1 MNDQTKQSEIIRTSL
16 ENIKS
21 ILDSN
26 TVLGA
31 SIETE
36 GGTIIPVSEVK
47 VGLATGGID
56 YFGKRTLNDKNF
68 GGGGGTGVTLT
79 PLGMLVIDKFGK
91 ISLLSFSSSE
101 KCFYNQI
108 FDFIENSPE
117 LIRKFKALL
126 EINREN
132 QVDKP

>member
-1 MNDQTKQSEIIRTSL
+1 MIDQTKQSEIIRTSL

-26 TVLGA
+26 KVLGTP
-31 SIETE
+31 IETE

-56 YFGKRTLNDKNF
+56 YFGKRSLSDKNF

-79 PLGMLVIDKFGK
+79 PLGFLVIDKFGK
-91 ISLLSFSSSE
+91 ISLLSLNATDKSISS
-101 KCFYNQI
+101 QI

-117 LIRKFKALL
+117 LIKKFKALL
-126 EINREN
+126 EIEREK
-132 QVDKP
+132 QTFEP

>member
-1 MNDQTKQSEIIRTSL
+1 MIDQTKQSEIIRTSL

-31 SIETE
+31 PIETE

-79 PLGMLVIDKFGK
+79 PLGFLVIDKFGK
-91 ISLLSFSSSE
+91 ISLLSFSSAE
-101 KCFYNQI
+101 KSFSSQI

-126 EINREN
+126 EIKREN
-132 QVDKP
+132 QVDEP